1 MHARI
6 VFSLALLVALFH
18 PAYGNN
24 KLPDTVKQELTK
36 YKIPIDALSIELKS
50 VDNQISILSVNGDT
64 PRNPASVMKLLTTLA
79 ALELLGPAYT
89 WKTRYYADGKL
100 ENGRLNGNLVLLGGG
115 DPYMITDQF
124 RQQLHLLKDQGLR
137 IIAGDLIID
146 NSAIQIQNHN
156 RAKFDGRPQRVYNV
170 APSASMVNFSATRI
184 ILQPEH
190 NKIRIITEPPATN
203 LVIQNELYPAKSRCR
218 NRWAGWS
225 FKTFRHNHNT
235 VLNFNGK
242 YPTRC
247 GATEFT
253 RAFLSNTEYTYGLF
267 KSSWTE
273 MGGHLEG
280 HVRLGPR
287 PETSELLLRADSK
300 PLAEVIRGINKFS
313 NNVMARQLLVTIGKE
328 LYGTPGTAAN
338 GTLGIKQWLRSKSVS
353 MPELV
358 IENGAGLSR
367 ISRISARSLSRLLQL
382 GWESNY
388 RPEFLSSLALAAVDG
403 TMRKRLRPEAPAG
416 RVRIKTGSLNGTRS
430 MAGYIKSGGGQHYSI
445 VMFLNHN
452 KVSFRSGSRIQDALL
467 RWILRR

>member
-1 MHARI
+1 MNARI
-6 VFSLALLVALFH
+6 VFSLALLVGLIH
-18 PAYGNN
+18 PAYANN
-24 KLPDTVKQELTK
+24 QLPETVKQELAK
-36 YKIPIDALSIELKS
+36 YKIPIDAVSIELKS
-50 VDNQISILSVNGDT
+50 VDSQTPILSINGDT

-100 ENGRLNGNLVLLGGG
+100 ENGRLNGNLVLRGGG

-124 RQQLHLLKDQGLR
+124 RQQLHLLKHQGLR
-137 IIAGDLIID
+137 IITGDLIID
-146 NSAIQIQNHN
+146 DSASQIPSHN
-156 RAKFDGRPQRVYNV
+156 RATFDGRPQRVYNV
-170 APSASMVNFSATRI
+170 IPSASIVNFSATRI

-190 NKIRIITEPPATN
+190 DKIRIITEPPVAN
-203 LVIQNELYPAKSRCR
+203 LAIQNELSATKSRCR

-225 FKTFRHNHNT
+225 FKTFQNSHDT

-242 YPTRC
+242 YPARC
-247 GATEFT
+247 GTTEFT

-267 KSSWTE
+267 KSTWTE
-273 MGGHLEG
+273 MGGRLEG
-280 HVRLGPR
+280 HARLGKR
-287 PETSELLLRADSK
+287 PGTSELLLRADSK
-300 PLAEVIRGINKFS
+300 PLAEVIRGVNKFS
-313 NNVMARQLLVTIGKE
+313 NNIMARQLLVTIGKE
-328 LYGTPGTAAN
+328 TYGAPGTAAN
-338 GTLGIKQWLRSKSVS
+338 GTLGIKQWLQSKSVS

-388 RPEFLSSLALAAVDG
+388 RPEFLSSLALAAIDG

-430 MAGYIKSGGGQHYSI
+430 MAGYIKSNSGQYYSV
-445 VMFLNHN
+445 VMLMNHK
-452 KVSFRSGSRIQDALL
+452 KVSYRSGSRVQDALL
-467 RWILRR
+467 RWILRF